1 MSMLELYQEVILDHN
16 KSPRNFRD
24 MDCASHKACGKNPL
38 CGDELDLF
46 LNIEDGVI
54 QDVSFTGTGCAIS
67 VASASLLTEKL
78 KGRTV
83 TDAEAIYRE
92 VHMMLTGESDVDP
105 AELGKLAVLSGVC
118 QFPVRVKCASLAWHT
133 MHAAL
138 QDSVRRRVDGVA
150 MLKLGRKVEYALI
163 SLYHLDSLD
172 EGELVASREI
182 GERYKVPQDVLGKS
196 AASTESRRADRV
208 CPGGQGRLP
217 AEAATCGDCT
227 W

>member
-138 QDSVRRRVDGVA
+138 QDRS
-150 MLKLGRKVEYALI
+150 E
-163 SLYHLDSLD
+163 
-172 EGELVASREI
+172 
-182 GERYKVPQDVLGKS
+182 DV
-196 AASTESRRADRV
+196 STE
-208 CPGGQGRLP
+208 
-217 AEAATCGDCT
+217 
-227 W
+227 